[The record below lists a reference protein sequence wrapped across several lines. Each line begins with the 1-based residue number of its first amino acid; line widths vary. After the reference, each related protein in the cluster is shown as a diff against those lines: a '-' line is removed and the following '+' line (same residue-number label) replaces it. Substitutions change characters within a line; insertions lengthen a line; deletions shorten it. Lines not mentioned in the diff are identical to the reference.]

1 MHSLVQ
7 FTTAALNAV
16 RLPLKTFAW
25 GPNVERVIAKA
36 GRPNPPRS

>member
-16 RLPLKTFAW
+16 RLPLQTFAW
-25 GPNVERVIAKA
+25 GPNAARLIANA
-36 GRPNPPRS
+36 ARPAPPRS